1 MRTLSAIVVILVALA
16 AVGVYLSA
24 YIVRQTEQAIVLQF
38 GEVKDVINEYKLAEN
53 GSFVNDA
60 GLYWKIPVVQEVLFY
75 DKRILDLD
83 SAPLEVIVAGQKRLV
98 VDAFVR
104 YRITN
109 PLKFYQ
115 TVRDERTAKQRLGNV
130 LEAAVRSVLGAATF
144 EEVVRDKREELT
156 DTIRDQ
162 VNNEAKTLG
171 VSVVDVRIK
180 RADLPE
186 ANSEAIYKRMQ
197 TERERE
203 ATEIRS
209 EGRAAANR
217 IEATADRQATVIK
230 AEATKKSEL
239 MRGEGDAER
248 NRIFNE
254 AFGKDPEFF
263 AFYRSMQAYEKGLAS
278 DDTRLVIS
286 PNSEFFRFFG
296 DPTGRP
302 SSPAR

>member
-1 MRTLSAIVVILVALA
+1 MKTLSAFVIIVLALV

-24 YIVRQTEQAIVLQF
+24 FIVRQTEQAIVLQF
-38 GEVKDVINEYKLAEN
+38 GEVKDVINEYALTPDGN
-53 GSFVNDA
+53 FINNA

-83 SAPLEVIVAGQKRLV
+83 SSPLEVIVAGQKRLV

-130 LEAAVRSVLGAATF
+130 LESSVRSVLGAATF
-144 EEVVRDKREELT
+144 EEVVRDKREDLMR
-156 DTIRDQ
+156 TIRDQ
-162 VNNEAKTLG
+162 VNREAKTLG

-186 ANSEAIYKRMQ
+186 QNSEAIYKRMQ
-197 TERERE
+197 TERQRE

-217 IEATADRQATVIK
+217 IEATADRQATIIK
-230 AEATKKSEL
+230 AEATKKSEQ
-239 MRGEGDAER
+239 MRGEGDGER

-286 PNSEFFRFFG
+286 PNTDFFKYFG
-296 DPTGRP
+296 
-302 SSPAR
+302 SPAGKPTTP